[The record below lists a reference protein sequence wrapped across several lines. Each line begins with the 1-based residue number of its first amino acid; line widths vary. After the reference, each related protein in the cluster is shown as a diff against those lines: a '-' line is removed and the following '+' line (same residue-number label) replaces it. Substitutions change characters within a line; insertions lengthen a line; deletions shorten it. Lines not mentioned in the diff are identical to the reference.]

1 MNKTLPQV
9 VIDAQAAGRTVLEL
23 TGDGEEKYYFE
34 KPGAKDIE
42 QFIATAT
49 KGKATQ
55 AVRNL
60 VIAKAIHPTGEE
72 LAVEFKENPG
82 RMVALNSALQ
92 ASVGMNEDFTAKKL
106 PGSARS

>member
-1 MNKTLPQV
+1 MAKELPKAV
-9 VIDAQAAGRTVLEL
+9 QAAQTAGKTVLEL
-23 TGDGEEKYYFE
+23 TGDNDEKYYFE

-42 QFIATAT
+42 RFIATAT

-60 VIAKAIHPTGEE
+60 VTEKAIHPTGEE
-72 LAVEFKENPG
+72 LSAEFKENPG

-92 ASVGMNEDFTAKKL
+92 AAVGMNEDFTAKKL
-106 PGSARS
+106 

>member
-1 MNKTLPQV
+1 MAKTLPAAV
-9 VIDAQAAGRTVLEL
+9 TAAQTAGKTVLEL
-23 TGDGEEKYYFE
+23 TGDNEDKYYFV

-42 QFIATAT
+42 RFIATAT

-60 VIAKAIHPTGEE
+60 VIEMALAPTGEE
-72 LAVEFKENPG
+72 LATEFKENPG

-106 PGSARS
+106 